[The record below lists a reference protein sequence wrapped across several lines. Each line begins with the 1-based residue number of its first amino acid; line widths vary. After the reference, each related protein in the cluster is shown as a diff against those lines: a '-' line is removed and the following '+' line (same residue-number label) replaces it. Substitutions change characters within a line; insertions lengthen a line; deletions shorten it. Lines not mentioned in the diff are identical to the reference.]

1 MAELLKSGI
10 GAIYSISAAEPAT
23 YDAAGFAALTF
34 TEVGEVISIGAFGG
48 TAEVLT
54 QAPVKTGIIN
64 KVKGSRNYGS
74 QAIQFGKQTD
84 AGQALLSAGFD
95 GAAAD
100 DVHSIK
106 IAYADGTVRYFTGL
120 VASYEFQEISA
131 SSFVNGAS
139 TIELNNKPVEVEAA

>member
-1 MAELLKSGI
+1 MAEVLKSGI

-23 YDAAGFAALTF
+23 YDAVGFAALTY

-54 QAPVKTGIIN
+54 QTPVKTGTVK
-64 KVKGSRNYGS
+64 KVKGSKNYGS

-95 GAAAD
+95 GAAEAD
-100 DVHSIK
+100 IHSIK
-106 IAYADGTVRYFTGL
+106 IEYVDGVIRYATGIIT
-120 VASYEFQEISA
+120 SYEFQEISA

-139 TIELNNKPVEVEAA
+139 TIELDNAIVEVVA

>member
-1 MAELLKSGI
+1 MAEVLKSGI

-23 YDAAGFAALTF
+23 YDDTGFAALTY
-34 TEVGEVISIGAFGG
+34 TEVGEVISIGPFGG

-54 QAPVKTGIIN
+54 QTPVKTGIVK
-64 KVKGSRNYGS
+64 KVKGSVNYGS

-95 GAAAD
+95 GAAEAD
-100 DVHSIK
+100 IHSVK
-106 IAYADGTVRYFTGL
+106 IEYVDGVIRYFTGIIT
-120 VASYEFQEISA
+120 SYEFQEISS

-139 TIELNNKPVEVEAA
+139 TVELNNKIVEVVA